1 MYDITAYQPININ
14 VLAGVLGFSGH
25 QSAKTIKGLSGLLKK
40 RGEYLTKTKDV
51 KKAVEYLNASYSIV
65 TGAFKVVENG
75 ETYVLIYAQDTNA
88 QIVKNLRE
96 EYKYNHNL

>member
-1 MYDITAYQPININ
+1 MHDITAYQPININ
-14 VLAGVLGFSGH
+14 VLAGILGFSGH
-25 QSAKTIKGLSGLLKK
+25 LSARTIKGLSGLLKK

-51 KKAVEYLNASYSIV
+51 KKAVEYLNATSSIV

-75 ETYVLIYAQDTNA
+75 ETYVLIYAQGTNA
-88 QIVKNLRE
+88 QVVKNLRE